1 LKQIQLIKKLLPGFI
16 PLIVYIIADE
26 IWGMKIG
33 LIVALS
39 TGMVEMTLTW
49 IKEKRLD
56 KFVLLDTFLLI
67 VLSGISILLENDLF
81 FKLKPALL

>member
-1 LKQIQLIKKLLPGFI
+1 LKQFQLLKKLLPGFI

-39 TGMVEMTLTW
+39 IGVIEMAFTW
-49 IKEKRLD
+49 IMRRRLD
-56 KFVLLDTFLLI
+56 KFF
-67 VLSGISILLENDLF
+67 
-81 FKLKPALL
+81 